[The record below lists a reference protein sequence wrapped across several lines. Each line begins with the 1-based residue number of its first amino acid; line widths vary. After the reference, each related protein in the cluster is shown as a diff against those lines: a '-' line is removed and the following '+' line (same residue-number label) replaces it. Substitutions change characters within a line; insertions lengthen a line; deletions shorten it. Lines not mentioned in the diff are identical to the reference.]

1 MSDLQ
6 YTKPEPGKLVKIR
19 VRSRSNY
26 YYRTSDYIE
35 TEYTGTVLPDERW
48 TRPNAFVLNTADGS
62 RYPVR
67 DIPLH
72 DVVGF
77 EYLDGTA
84 ASLQKVSSQIQT
96 WVVAGSKGSSYT
108 VTKEGNKYSCT
119 CPGFSFRRHCKH
131 VDSVK
136 S

>member
-1 MSDLQ
+1 MSDTQ
-6 YTKPEPGKLVKIR
+6 FAKPTPGKLVKIR
-19 VRSRSNY
+19 VRSPSNY
-26 YYRTSDYIE
+26 YYRTSDVIE

-48 TRPNAFVLNTADGS
+48 TKPGAFVLNTADGS

-72 DVVGF
+72 EIVDLQYV
-77 EYLDGTA
+77 DGTVA
-84 ASLQKVSSQIQT
+84 AQQAVSSKIET
-96 WVVAGSKGSSYT
+96 WVVAGSKGASYT

-136 S
+136 L